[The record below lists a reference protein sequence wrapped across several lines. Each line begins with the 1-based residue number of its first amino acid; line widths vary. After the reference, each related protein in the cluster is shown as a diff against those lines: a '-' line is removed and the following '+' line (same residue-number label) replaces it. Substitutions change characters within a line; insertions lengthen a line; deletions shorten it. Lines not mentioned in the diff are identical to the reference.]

1 MFLHHTLALH
11 INTIKLGYVVNH
23 HQVRVQIYHTF
34 HVFWYGI
41 GQVYSG
47 VIQGL
52 VQGLSNGLGYLVAD
66 PVGVKPINLHLKV
79 KEGGIDAGEEFGSV
93 VMGGEEVEG

>member
-1 MFLHHTLALH
+1 
-11 INTIKLGYVVNH
+11 
-23 HQVRVQIYHTF
+23 
-34 HVFWYGI
+34 
-41 GQVYSG
+41 
-47 VIQGL
+47 L